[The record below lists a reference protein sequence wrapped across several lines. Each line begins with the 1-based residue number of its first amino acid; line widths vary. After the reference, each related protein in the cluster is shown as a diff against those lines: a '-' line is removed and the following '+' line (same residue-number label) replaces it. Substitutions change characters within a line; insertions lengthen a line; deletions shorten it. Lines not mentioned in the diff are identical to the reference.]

1 MTSLLTGKICTV
13 IRECAVDDF
22 EAEILKS
29 REDSDVMEFRL
40 DYLDSIE
47 VTLGLMRRWI
57 SMAGVPVI
65 ATLRRKPY
73 GGLFIGS
80 KVEQLEI
87 LSNIQGA
94 GFAFLD
100 IEIETLEV
108 LLPTELERIKRGT
121 WRLIASYHN
130 FKKTPS
136 NLSPIFHRILAVEP
150 DVVKIATLAT
160 SFSDNFRLIQMI
172 DQAKDR
178 GVDIIPVAMGELGAY
193 SRLVASSCGALLT
206 YAASRTGQEAA
217 PGQLTAQAMHYVY
230 RLNAINP
237 NTVFYGVVGYPI
249 GHSLSPHIHN
259 YAFEQAG
266 LDCRYLP
273 LPTSN
278 LEDFAPHL
286 EHFAGLSVTLPHKVA
301 ILNYVNSKHES
312 VKQSGATNTLV
323 KGDRGFCAYNTDLE
337 GIRYALRDCL
347 SGQLSKVVLLG
358 AGGAARSAALVL
370 KEVGCQ
376 VTVLARDQNKAQQ
389 LANDFDLESDS
400 LDQIEEYSGDLLINA
415 TPVGMAPNSHEH
427 LVSETILNYGTVF
440 DMVYN
445 PLETLLIQKAR
456 AKASVVSGLDMFVGQ
471 AARQFQ
477 LWTGL
482 EAPIQGM
489 REVALQ
495 QLSPG

>member
-1 MTSLLTGKICTV
+1 M
-13 IRECAVDDF
+13 DDF

-29 REDSDVMEFRL
+29 RADSDVMEFRL
-40 DYLDSIE
+40 DYLDPAQ
-47 VTLGLMRRWI
+47 VTLELMGRWV

-80 KVEQLEI
+80 KVDQLEI
-87 LSNIQGA
+87 LSKIQGA

-108 LLPTELERIKRGT
+108 LLPTELGKIKRGPS
-121 WRLIASYHN
+121 RLIASYHN
-130 FKKTPS
+130 FKKTPL
-136 NLSPIFHRILAVEP
+136 NLDPIFHRILAVEP

-160 SFSDNFRLIQMI
+160 SFSDNFRLIQI
-172 DQAKDR
+172 INLAKDR
-178 GVDIIPVAMGELGAY
+178 GVAIIPVAMGELGAY

-206 YAASRTGQEAA
+206 YASSRKGKEAA

-237 NTVFYGVVGYPI
+237 NTVFYGVIGYPI

-278 LEDFAPHL
+278 LEDFSPHL
-286 EHFAGLSVTLPHKVA
+286 ENFSGLSVTLPHKVS
-301 ILNYVNSKHES
+301 ILKYVDSRHES
-312 VKQSGATNTLV
+312 VKQSGAANTLV

-347 SGQLSKVVLLG
+347 DGQLPRVVLLG

-400 LDQIEEYSGDLLINA
+400 LDQVEQYSGDLLINA
-415 TPVGMAPNSHEH
+415 TPVGMSPNSHEH
-427 LVSETILNYGTVF
+427 PVSEAILNYGTVF
-440 DMVYN
+440 DMIYN
-445 PLETLLIQKAR
+445 PLETWLIRKAR
-456 AKASVVSGLDMFVGQ
+456 ANARVVSGLEMFVGQ

-489 REVALQ
+489 REVVLQ
-495 QLSPG
+495 QLRAG